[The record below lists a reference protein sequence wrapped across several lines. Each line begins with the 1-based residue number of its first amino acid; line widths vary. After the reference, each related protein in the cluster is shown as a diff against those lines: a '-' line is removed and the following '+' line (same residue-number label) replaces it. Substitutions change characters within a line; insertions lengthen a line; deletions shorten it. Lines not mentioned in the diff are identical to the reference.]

1 MFRLIRFGTGA
12 VRILSSVS
20 LIVIA
25 SPASAQDASAWIND
39 EYLASKS
46 LKIINAAEAY
56 QQGFTGKGVNIGLV
70 DTGVDG
76 RSPEFQSTTK
86 FLGGFDS
93 TKKADGSFAVGT
105 DGTYGIGFNG
115 DMLSTGGNNG
125 HGTQAAGIAVAPR
138 DGNGIQG
145 VAFDSGFYMAGPLS
159 DVAAGW
165 AWLLT
170 KDVSIINNSFAFNSC
185 DRAPEPKCNASKY
198 TPDEALKAL
207 AFELP
212 TIDKAVGRGVLFVF
226 ATGNAEQDHPDLYAA
241 LPAFDSGLL
250 KNWLAVG
257 AVDDKGVITKY
268 SNQCGIA
275 AQWCLVAPGEVYST
289 SIVGLGAN
297 GGAYGE
303 TGGTSFAAPAV
314 AGVAALVKQAYPWFT
329 AYDLQQTLLTTATD
343 LGAPGVDPVYGWG
356 LVNAGKA
363 VRGYGEFVDT
373 VKLNTKG
380 YTSTF
385 SNDIIGFGGL
395 IKQGDGTLIMTG
407 HNTYKGPTSIEGGA
421 LQIDGSITSTVTVKQ
436 GGSLGG
442 SGTVG
447 STVVNGTVG
456 LGTPKT
462 FYVDGTLTFG
472 ADGIYLASV
481 RGATADRI
489 NVVGAATL
497 DGTLKLVALG
507 GNYSFNT
514 PYTLIAADGG
524 VNGTFA
530 AQQSTFGAGVATRV
544 NYGANAVLLTL
555 APKSLAAVVATAP
568 APTSPGSTPTTGGAS
583 GGSTSGGSTSGG
595 SASSG
600 STSGGSTGGNTGN
613 GGSASGSTP
622 GSSGTTTPTVTAT
635 TPPSD
640 VVAVA
645 KALDRAVSDG
655 TDTSRYFALYNLDA
669 DQIDEGLNQLTGEVH
684 AGAIRLA
691 TQVGGQFLDAMTDP
705 FASGRA
711 TEAFM
716 AFGYAPTAPASEGR
730 QAIERAAAPASA
742 NYRIWGGPYGS
753 TGRVAGND
761 GTGASSVSVSS
772 GGLVAGIDV
781 RLAPNF
787 IAGVALGGGR
797 AWTSMGGSLG
807 SASADVFQVGSFMT
821 AQAGALTL
829 TGAAGYSNL
838 GVTTR
843 RSIPILDETGITA
856 RYTAHVFSGR
866 VEGRYE
872 VARIG
877 GLGLSP
883 FAAFQ
888 AQDVMTPSYAEKDA
902 AGVPFGVAVN
912 ARNNWTTRS
921 VLGLDLRGSTTVGG
935 MKVLGFARA
944 GWGHFFA
951 QGSSYDARLVDV
963 PDSDFSVAGA
973 VPVRDGLVVST
984 GFDLAFSS
992 ATTIAIR
999 FDTEQAKNA
1008 QNYAGSARVKIAF

>member
-1 MFRLIRFGTGA
+1 MCRRIPFGAGA
-12 VRILSSVS
+12 VRVLSSVS
-20 LIVIA
+20 LIAMA
-25 SPASAQDASAWIND
+25 SPASAQDASAWID
-39 EYLASKS
+39 GEYLASKS
-46 LKIINAAEAY
+46 LKQINAADAY
-56 QQGFTGKGVNIGLV
+56 QQGFTGKGVTIGIL

-76 RSPEFQSTTK
+76 RSPEFQSETK
-86 FLGGFDS
+86 FLGGFDAR
-93 TKKADGSFAVGT
+93 KNADGSYVVGPK
-105 DGTYGIGFNG
+105 GTYRFGFNG
-115 DMLSTGGNNG
+115 DTLLGKDENGQEQNG

-138 DGNGIQG
+138 DGKGIQG

-159 DVAAGW
+159 EIAAGW
-165 AWLLT
+165 EWLID
-170 KDVSIINNSFAFNSC
+170 KNVPIINNSFGNDCSKDTTKKTC
-185 DRAPEPKCNASKY
+185 DIRGFTAEQAAARLEGELPAIRN
-198 TPDEALKAL
+198 AL
-207 AFELP
+207 AKDILM
-212 TIDKAVGRGVLFVF
+212 VF
-226 ATGNAEQDHPDLYAA
+226 ANGNSGRDDPDVHAA
-241 LPAFDSGLL
+241 LPYYQKQLQIDLL
-250 KNWLAVG
+250 KNWIAVG
-257 AVDDKGVITKY
+257 AVDDKGVITDY
-268 SNQCGIA
+268 SNRCGLA

-297 GGAYGE
+297 GGAFGE

-343 LGAPGVDPVYGWG
+343 IGAPGVDPVYGWG

-363 VRGYGEFVDT
+363 VRGYGQFVTT
-373 VKLNTKG
+373 VMLDTKG

-385 SNDIIGFGGL
+385 SNDINGAGGL
-395 IKQGDGTLIMTG
+395 IKTGAGTLIMTG
-407 HNTYKGPTSIEGGA
+407 RNTYAGQTSIEGGA
-421 LQIDGSITSTVTVKQ
+421 LQIDGSITSAVTVAQ
-436 GGSLGG
+436 GGTLGG

-447 STVVNGTVG
+447 PTLVIGTIG

-462 FYVDGTLTFG
+462 LTVGGELVFEPEGT
-472 ADGIYLASV
+472 YLASV
-481 RGATADRI
+481 KGAAADRI
-489 NVVGAATL
+489 NVMGPATL
-497 DGTLKLVALG
+497 NGTLKLVALG
-507 GNYSFNT
+507 GTYTFNT
-514 PYTLIAADGG
+514 PYTLIAAAGG

-530 AQQSTFGAGVATRV
+530 TQQSTFGAGVNTGV
-544 NYGANAVLLTL
+544 SYNANAVLLTL
-555 APKSLAAVVATAP
+555 RPKSLATVVASAP
-568 APTSPGSTPTTGGAS
+568 VPSKGSGSTSGGS
-583 GGSTSGGSTSGG
+583 TSGNTGGSTSGGSTSGG
-595 SASSG
+595 S
-600 STSGGSTGGNTGN
+600 
-613 GGSASGSTP
+613 
-622 GSSGTTTPTVTAT
+622 GTTTPAAT
-635 TPPSD
+635 TSKPPSD

-669 DQIDEGLNQLTGEVH
+669 DEIDEGLNQLTGEVH

-691 TQVGGQFLDAMTDP
+691 TQVSGQFLDAMTDP

-711 TEAFM
+711 TEAFL
-716 AFGYAPTAPASEGR
+716 AFGYAPTAPVSEGR

-761 GTGASSVSVSS
+761 ATGASSVSVSS

-807 SASADVFQVGSFMT
+807 SASADVFQVGSFVT

-838 GVTTR
+838 GISTR

-883 FAAFQ
+883 FASFQ
-888 AQDVMTPSYAEKDA
+888 AQDVMTPSYAEKDS
-902 AGVPFGVAVN
+902 AGVPFGVAVA

-921 VLGLDLRGSTTVGG
+921 VLGLDVRGSTTVGG
-935 MKVLGFARA
+935 MKLLGFARA

-951 QGSSYDARLVDV
+951 QGASYDARLVDV
-963 PDSDFSVAGA
+963 ADSDFSVAGA

-984 GFDLAFSS
+984 GFDLAFTS
-992 ATTIAIR
+992 ATTIAVR